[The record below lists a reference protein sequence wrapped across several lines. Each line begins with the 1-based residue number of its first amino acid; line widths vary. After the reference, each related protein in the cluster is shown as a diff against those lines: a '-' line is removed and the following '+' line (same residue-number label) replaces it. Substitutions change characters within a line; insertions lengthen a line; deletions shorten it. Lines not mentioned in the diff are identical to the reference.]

1 MARGETNA
9 RAGEAKPS
17 LPVEVP
23 RLTVEEGRTALH
35 SYVKEFRGLTKP
47 SASLLD
53 RAVEVGP
60 RRQGGLL
67 LVPEIDA
74 LAAVNRLDEVERE
87 NDELLD
93 ELEAVGIALLAEARL
108 AEPTPAEQLIP
119 IEELARK
126 HGFAELLG
134 E

>member
-1 MARGETNA
+1 MARGKASA
-9 RAGEAKPS
+9 RAGKARPS

-35 SYVKEFRGLTKP
+35 SYVKEFRGLEKP
-47 SASLLD
+47 SASLLE

-74 LAAVNRLDEVERE
+74 LAAVNRLDQVERE
-87 NDELLD
+87 NDALLD
-93 ELEAVGIALLAEARL
+93 ELEVVGIVLLAEARL
-108 AEPTPAEQLIP
+108 AEPAPAEGLIP

-134 E
+134 D

>member
-1 MARGETNA
+1 
-9 RAGEAKPS
+9 
-17 LPVEVP
+17 
-23 RLTVEEGRTALH
+23 
-35 SYVKEFRGLTKP
+35 
-47 SASLLD
+47 
-53 RAVEVGP
+53 
-60 RRQGGLL
+60 LL

-87 NDELLD
+87 IDELLD
-93 ELEAVGIALLAEARL
+93 ELEALGVALLAEARL

>member
-1 MARGETNA
+1 MG
-9 RAGEAKPS
+9 RATVSPPAGI
-17 LPVEVP
+17 P
-23 RLTVEEGRTALH
+23 RLTVEEGRAGLH
-35 SYVKEFRGLTKP
+35 GYVKEFRGLEQA
-47 SASLLD
+47 SDSLLD

-74 LAAVNRLDEVERE
+74 LAAVERLEEAVRE
-87 NDELLD
+87 NEELLD
-93 ELEAVGIALLAEARL
+93 ELEVIGIAMLAEKRL
-108 AEPTPAEQLIP
+108 AEPTPVEELIP
-119 IEELARK
+119 VEELVRK